1 MGSAP
6 VVSIRSNAAPR
17 SPFGFVGRAGRAA
30 RALTTAVAALAL
42 ALGAL
47 TVVPAPAQADD
58 AAPTQEYFSYYHL
71 DSARAKGYTGKGV
84 TIALIGSPVDTS
96 YSALQGAKVTDKS
109 RCTVEASPEG
119 IRHSTEMAMILVS
132 SKNGVAPDA
141 TLNTYQTETASA
153 TSNGTCDSG
162 ERRLNSFGNL
172 INQAVEDGAQIISVS
187 QSVSED
193 NPELKWA
200 IANAISKGVI
210 IVNSAG
216 NGASDDNV
224 TQLGRFSG
232 VVGVSA
238 INSDGTFASYSSWG
252 DGVVTA
258 AFGGPYTTY
267 DVSTGEPTTV
277 NGTSVSAALVAGMLA
292 LARQKWPDAT
302 ANQLLQVLVN
312 TGLDSTHTWNQY
324 TGYGAIDGGALVN
337 TDPSQYPD
345 ENPIIQK
352 HGGSKPTVQEIQDYV
367 DGIAYSSQDHTFPS
381 SYVYRGAK
389 DEAALFDDLELTVHL
404 GTSPRYHRK

>member
-1 MGSAP
+1 MTHARPSAQP
-6 VVSIRSNAAPR
+6 APR

-30 RALTTAVAALAL
+30 RALTTAVSALAL

-96 YSALQGAKVTDKS
+96 NAALQGAKVTDKS
-109 RCTVEASPEG
+109 RCTIEGSPEG
-119 IRHSTEMAMILVS
+119 VRHGTEMATILVS
-132 SKNGVAPDA
+132 SYTGVAPDA
-141 TLNTYQTETASA
+141 TLLSYQVTNS
-153 TSNGTCDSG
+153 SSRSSGNCDLGG
-162 ERRLNSFGNL
+162 EKQNSWDKL

-187 QSVSED
+187 QGVSD
-193 NPELKWA
+193 QSDELKWA
-200 IANAISKGVI
+200 IANAVSHGVI
-210 IVNSAG
+210 IVASAG
-216 NGASDDNV
+216 NKSTDENSAHLS
-224 TQLGRFSG
+224 QWSG
-232 VVGVSA
+232 VVGTSA
-238 INSDGTFASYSSWG
+238 INTDGTFASYSSWG
-252 DGVVTA
+252 DGVVTT

-277 NGTSVSAALVAGMLA
+277 NGTSVSAALVAGMMA

-302 ANQLLQVLVN
+302 GNQILQVLVN
-312 TGLDSTHTWNQY
+312 TSLNPNHTWDQY
-324 TGYGAIDGGALVN
+324 TGYGSASLADLVN

-352 HGGSKPTVQEIQDYV
+352 HGGSQPTVQEIQDYM
-367 DGIAYSSQDHTFPS
+367 DGIAYYSQDHTFPA
-381 SYVYRGAK
+381 SYVYRGT
-389 DEAALFDDLELTVHL
+389 EEVAALFDDMELTVHL